1 MQRGKKYKKIIE
13 NINPEEILS
22 LTEGIKK
29 AKSNSYSSFTGSI
42 ELHVALDLPK
52 DVDAKSVKGAVAL
65 PYSVGGKGAK
75 VAVFTTPDRD
85 EEAKKAGADLV
96 GMDKLT
102 KDIKDGKIDFD
113 VAIATPS
120 VMPKIAVLG
129 KELGPKGLM
138 PNPKNGTVTED
149 IATAV
154 GEYKQGKQKFACD
167 DSGVVHFVVGKTDMD
182 DEKIA
187 ENVHKAMQSIS
198 ETVGKGITQ
207 ILKSVHLAPTM
218 GPSVK
223 IEYIKE

>member
-1 MQRGKKYKKIIE
+1 MQRGKKYKKIVE
-13 NINPEEILS
+13 NNKSTEILS

-29 AKSNSYSSFTGSI
+29 AKSNSYSSFTGSV
-42 ELHVALDLPK
+42 ELHVALHLPK

-65 PYSVGGKGAK
+65 PHSVGGKSAK

-85 EEAKKAGADLV
+85 DEASKAGADIV
-96 GMDKLT
+96 GMEKLT
-102 KDIKDGKIDFD
+102 KDIKAGKIEFD

-138 PNPKNGTVTED
+138 PNPKNGTVTDD

-154 GEYKQGKQKFACD
+154 AEYKQGKQKFACD
-167 DSGVVHFVVGKTDMD
+167 DSGVVHFAVGKTDMD

-187 ENVHKAMQSIS
+187 ENVNRAMQAVS
-198 ETVGKGITQ
+198 ETVGKGLNQ
-207 ILKSVHLAPTM
+207 IVKSAHLAPTM

-223 IEYIKE
+223 IELVKE